1 MPPGLSDPPAT
12 ATGHPWYPPPPGG
25 YDEAHDPAGHP
36 RPHWAPFFR
45 ALDDLGPAELARR
58 WRDAQFRVLGDRTQA
73 PSGAG
78 YALENRIVMTRTLP
92 EAFRDC
98 RVHRLALFFRAL

>member
-58 WRDAQFRVLGDRTQA
+58 WRAQPPPPLARRPAPHPRERRHLQRVRRPPRDRPPVA
-73 PSGAG
+73 ARPGPPG
-78 YALENRIVMTRTLP
+78 
-92 EAFRDC
+92 
-98 RVHRLALFFRAL
+98 HR